1 MINNNSLVFFI
12 TKDGIE
18 ERGNI
23 KEKKDMHILTLIEY
37 IKDNYDGEKPLCD
50 FNYRYSPE
58 DVAYALAM
66 LKDTAVLLNVSDRK
80 YDNSPKYGVLVV
92 SSNLSE
98 EVLDRISELKE
109 ELLDSFEKIVVQG
122 RSIVREYVDGDVP
135 NLSDYLGDIAN
146 SKNNAN
152 SKNEAKGKVF

>member
-23 KEKKDMHILTLIEY
+23 KEKDDMHILTLIEY

-92 SSNLSE
+92 SSDLSE

-122 RSIVREYVDGDVP
+122 SSIESEFDDEGHKSLTDF
-135 NLSDYLGDIAN
+135 L
-146 SKNNAN
+146 NNN
-152 SKNEAKGKVF
+152 NNKNENGKVF

>member
-23 KEKKDMHILTLIEY
+23 KEKDDMHILTLIEY

-92 SSNLSE
+92 SSDLSE

-109 ELLDSFEKIVVQG
+109 ELFDSFEEIMVQG
-122 RSIVREYVDGDVP
+122 SSIKSEYFKGVHESLTDF
-135 NLSDYLGDIAN
+135 L
-146 SKNNAN
+146 NNN
-152 SKNEAKGKVF
+152 NNKNENGKVF

>member
-23 KEKKDMHILTLIEY
+23 KEKDDMHILTLIEY

-92 SSNLSE
+92 SSDLSE

-122 RSIVREYVDGDVP
+122 SSIESEFDDEGQKG
-135 NLSDYLGDIAN
+135 LSDYL
-146 SKNNAN
+146 KNLENTRDR
-152 SKNEAKGKVF
+152 VF